1 MCLLL
6 NAQKML
12 YLAIKLYLLIH
23 FAPIVCLFLMSAI
36 GLCHRSRKP
45 KQLICC
51 YKNLYM
57 RHIKFLAVLLFPML
71 MFGQADPQE
80 IVDKAIVAHGGNQY
94 TQQEIQ
100 FDFRDRSYTYRNDGG
115 NYRYTRSAKPDE
127 KQFLDVL
134 TNSGFNRWQDGEIVS
149 LTAKELKA
157 YHESVNSV
165 VYFAILPY
173 FLNDA
178 AVNKRYLGKK
188 SIKGT
193 NYHKIEITFDKEGGG
208 SDHDDVY
215 VYWIDASD
223 YSLDYLAYSYEVNGG
238 GVRFRAAYNPRQ
250 VAGITFQDY
259 VNYKHDK
266 NTPVATLDD
275 IYVAGGLKELSRI
288 ELKNI
293 SSVNN

>member
-1 MCLLL
+1 
-6 NAQKML
+6 
-12 YLAIKLYLLIH
+12 
-23 FAPIVCLFLMSAI
+23 MSAI

-51 YKNLYM
+51 YKSLYM
-57 RHIKFLAVLLFPML
+57 RHLTFLAVLLFPML

-80 IVDKAIVAHGGNQY
+80 IVDKAIAAHGGNQY
-94 TQQEIQ
+94 TKQEIQ
-100 FDFRDRSYTYRNDGG
+100 FDFRDRSYTYSNDGG
-115 NYRYTRSAKPDE
+115 NYRYTRSAKKSEQPY
-127 KQFLDVL
+127 LDVL
-134 TNSGFNRWQDGEIVS
+134 TNNGLTRLSGTDIIELNSKES
-149 LTAKELKA
+149 TAA
-157 YHESVNSV
+157 SAGVNSV
-165 VYFAILPY
+165 VYFAMLPY
-173 FLNDA
+173 FL
-178 AVNKRYLGKK
+178 
-188 SIKGT
+188 KGIQ
-193 NYHKIEITFDKEGGG
+193 YHKIEITFEEEGGG

-215 VYWIDASD
+215 VYWIDAAD

-238 GVRFRAAYNPRQ
+238 GVRFREAYNAHQ

-275 IYVAGGLKELSRI
+275 IFVAGGLKELSRI